1 MSRNIDM
8 MTPASGRMLKE
19 DNSAVNVAELFAQLA
34 EAIGEKS
41 ESPVANTLLALLKEI
56 ERNTSNITVNAETV
70 NLNTDSLEALL
81 ADVISALVGTLDVNV
96 STAILEDLVDDI
108 KTALTNTLNI
118 SISGNSVA
126 EMKDQDDAVDNVITF
141 SANINSIE
149 IYHSEATPQEFIVNG
164 LTLIIAAGGWRS
176 SIAGVPAMTVGIPTG
191 INCIVARL
199 V

>member
-8 MTPASGRMLKE
+8 MIPASGRMLKE
-19 DNSAVNVAELFAQLA
+19 DNSAVNVAELFSQLV

-41 ESPVANTLLALLKEI
+41 ESPIANTLLALLKEI

-96 STAILEDLVDDI
+96 STAILEGLVDDI

-126 EMKDQDDAVDNVITF
+126 EMKDQDDAVNNVLTF
-141 SANINSIE
+141 STNINAIE
-149 IYHSEATPQEFIVNG
+149 IFHSEATPQEFIVNG

-176 SIAGVPAMTVGIPTG
+176 PIAGVPATTVGIPTG